1 MRMAFDS
8 ILSWDR
14 LRRIPA
20 DVQDAALALVLVA
33 GAEAEVVIRG
43 VTDPATLVLVA
54 VGGLALLARRR
65 APWVMVGVLLFALL
79 ARTLI
84 VGGQDSDVVAL
95 AAVVVAYAI
104 GAHMTGH
111 ASLLA
116 LVVLTLGWIV
126 DQVLG
131 PGFTA
136 GLVPGSILLFGFPW
150 LAGRA
155 LTTHRL
161 LTRELQARTAQLE
174 NEREER
180 ARLAVV
186 EERSRLAVQINQVV
200 TRGIAA
206 MVGHADRG
214 RAALDGDRVAVEEA
228 LREVERDGR
237 DALGEMRRLLGV
249 LRTDGDEALAPQ
261 PSLADIDRLVQ
272 RARSAGMRV
281 AVSVEGDPR
290 PLPTGIDVSAYR
302 IVQEAI
308 RNADEQRDA
317 SIRLTVRYGDRELR
331 LEVAGASRDGAL
343 PALNEHWIAIRERV
357 ALYGGALMT
366 DRANSGG
373 YILAAR
379 LPLEG
384 AGA

>member
-1 MRMAFDS
+1 MAFDS